1 MIDEVL
7 KKLIEFLQQ
16 ASPLVW
22 EALVR
27 QVYAI
32 AFSQIA
38 WAVGVGV
45 SIFAMWKFSNYA
57 EKQQT
62 EDEYN
67 EEEWKQTKLF
77 FRVGAVLFM
86 FIPFGLIV
94 SASMK
99 IYNPAYYAINLILSQ
114 IK

>member
-1 MIDEVL
+1 
-7 KKLIEFLQQ
+7 
-16 ASPLVW
+16 
-22 EALVR
+22 
-27 QVYAI
+27 
-32 AFSQIA
+32 
-38 WAVGVGV
+38 
-45 SIFAMWKFSNYA
+45 MWKFSNYA

-77 FRVGAVLFM
+77 FRVGAGLAL

-94 SASMK
+94 SALMK
-99 IYNPAYYAINLILSQ
+99 LYNPSYYAINLILSQ

>member
-1 MIDEVL
+1 MVDEIL

-22 EALVR
+22 ASLVR

-38 WAVGVGV
+38 WSVAVLVLC
-45 SIFAMWKFSNYA
+45 FAAWKFSNFC
-57 EKQQT
+57 EKQQ
-62 EDEYN
+62 ENDDYN
-67 EEEWKQTKLF
+67 DDDWSTAKW
-77 FRVGAVLFM
+77 VLRSLSALALL
-86 FIPFGLIV
+86 IPFGLVV
-94 SASMK
+94 SAIMR
-99 IYNPAYYAINLILSQ
+99 IYNPDYYAIWLILAQ